1 MKEQCIFA
9 GFGGQGM
16 LLIGKFLAEAGMES
30 GKHVSW
36 LPSYGPEMRGG
47 TANCSVVVSDRPV
60 ASPLIAQADTILAMN
75 KPSLLKFQSDV
86 KPGGLLLINSSII
99 DIKTDRDDVDAV
111 YVPCNEIAESIG
123 NLKGP
128 NVVFLGAYIAKK
140 PDVISKEAVINAMRV
155 ELGEKKAKFLDGN
168 IKALEA
174 GMAYVQEHYGA

>member
-60 ASPLIAQADTILAMN
+60 ASPLIAQADTILAIN

-123 NLKGP
+123 NLKGA

>member
-16 LLIGKFLAEAGMES
+16 LLIGKFLAEAGMET

-60 ASPLIAQADTILAMN
+60 ASPLINVADTVLAMN
-75 KPSLLKFQSDV
+75 KPSLLKFEGSV
-86 KPGGLLLINSSII
+86 KAGGLLLVNSSII
-99 DIKTDRDDVDAV
+99 DIKTSREDVDAV
-111 YVPCNEIAESIG
+111 YIPCNEIAESIG

-140 PDVISKEAVINAMRV
+140 PDVISEDAIINAMRI

-168 IKALEA
+168 IKALQA
-174 GMAYVQEHYGA
+174 GMAYVKEHYGV

>member
-16 LLIGKFLAEAGMES
+16 LLIGKFLAEAGMET

-60 ASPLIAQADTILAMN
+60 ASPLINVADTVLAMN
-75 KPSLLKFQSDV
+75 KPSLLKFEGSV
-86 KPGGLLLINSSII
+86 KAGGLLLINSSII
-99 DIKTDRDDVDAV
+99 DIKTSRTDVDAV

-128 NVVFLGAYIAKK
+128 NVVFLGAYVAKK
-140 PDVISKEAVINAMRV
+140 PEVISEEAIIEAIRV

-168 IKALEA
+168 IKALKA
-174 GMAYVQEHYGA
+174 GIAYVKEHYGA

>member
-47 TANCSVVVSDRPV
+47 TANCSVVVSDKPV
-60 ASPLIAQADTILAMN
+60 ASPLIAQADSILAMN
-75 KPSLLKFQSDV
+75 KPSLLKFQGDV

-99 DIKTDRDDVDAV
+99 DIKTDRSDVDAV

-128 NVVFLGAYIAKK
+128 NVVFLGAYVAKK
-140 PDVISKEAVINAMRV
+140 PDVISEEAIIEAMRV
-155 ELGEKKAKFLDGN
+155 ELGERKARFLEGN
-168 IKALEA
+168 IKALKA

>member
-16 LLIGKFLAEAGMES
+16 LLIGKFLAEAGMET

-47 TANCSVVVSDRPV
+47 TANCSVVVSDKPV

-99 DIKTDRDDVDAV
+99 DIKTSRTDVDAV
-111 YVPCNEIAESIG
+111 YVPCNEIAESVG

-128 NVVFLGAYIAKK
+128 NVVFLGAYVAKK
-140 PDVISKEAVINAMRV
+140 PEVISKEAIIEAMRV
-155 ELGEKKAKFLDGN
+155 ELGEKKARFLDGN

>member
-30 GKHVSW
+30 GLNVSW

-47 TANCSVVVSDRPV
+47 TANCSVVVSDKPV

-75 KPSLLKFQSDV
+75 KPSLLKFEGDV

-99 DIKTDRDDVDAV
+99 DIKTSRTDVDAV
-111 YVPCNEIAESIG
+111 YVPCNEIAESVG

-128 NVVFLGAYIAKK
+128 NVVFLGAYVAKK
-140 PDVISKEAVINAMRV
+140 PEVISKEAIIEAMRV
-155 ELGEKKAKFLDGN
+155 ELGEKKARFLDGN

-174 GMAYVQEHYGA
+174 GMAYVHEHYGA

>member
-16 LLIGKFLAEAGMES
+16 LLIGKFLAEAGMET

-60 ASPLIAQADTILAMN
+60 ASPLINVADTVLAMN
-75 KPSLLKFQSDV
+75 KPSLLKFEGSV
-86 KPGGLLLINSSII
+86 KAGGLLLINSSII
-99 DIKTDRDDVDAV
+99 DIKTSRTDVDAV

-140 PDVISKEAVINAMRV
+140 PDVISEDAIINAMRI

>member
-16 LLIGKFLAEAGMES
+16 LLIGKFLAEAGMET

-47 TANCSVVVSDRPV
+47 TANCSVVVSDKPV

-75 KPSLLKFQSDV
+75 KPSLLKFQGDV
-86 KPGGLLLINSSII
+86 KPGGLLLVNSSII
-99 DIKTDRDDVDAV
+99 DIKTDRTDVDAV
-111 YVPCNEIAESIG
+111 YVPCNEIAEQVG

-128 NVVFLGAYIAKK
+128 NVVFLGAYVAKK
-140 PDVISKEAVINAMRV
+140 PEVISKEAIIEAMRV
-155 ELGEKKAKFLDGN
+155 ELGEKKARFLEGN

>member
-16 LLIGKFLAEAGMES
+16 LRIGKFLAEAGMET

-60 ASPLIAQADTILAMN
+60 ASPLINVADTVLAMN
-75 KPSLLKFQSDV
+75 KPSLLKFEGSV
-86 KPGGLLLINSSII
+86 KAGGLLLVNSSII
-99 DIKTDRDDVDAV
+99 DIKTSREDVDAV

-140 PDVISKEAVINAMRV
+140 PDVISEDAIINAMRI

-168 IKALEA
+168 IKALQA
-174 GMAYVQEHYGA
+174 GMAYVKEHYGV

>member
-30 GKHVSW
+30 GKLVSW

-123 NLKGP
+123 NLKGA

>member
-16 LLIGKFLAEAGMES
+16 LLIGKFLAEAGMET

-47 TANCSVVVSDRPV
+47 TANCSVVVSDKPV

-75 KPSLLKFQSDV
+75 KPSLLKFEGDV

-99 DIKTDRDDVDAV
+99 NIKTSRTDVDAV
-111 YVPCNEIAESIG
+111 YVPCNEIAESVG

-128 NVVFLGAYIAKK
+128 NVVFLGAYVAKK
-140 PDVISKEAVINAMRV
+140 PEVISKEAIIEAMRV
-155 ELGEKKAKFLDGN
+155 ELGEKKARFLDGN

-174 GMAYVQEHYGA
+174 GMAYVHEHYGA

>member
-128 NVVFLGAYIAKK
+128 NVVFLGAYIAKR
-140 PDVISKEAVINAMRV
+140 PDVISEDAIINAMRI

-168 IKALEA
+168 IKALQA
-174 GMAYVQEHYGA
+174 GMAYVKEHYGA

>member
-16 LLIGKFLAEAGMES
+16 LLIGKFLAEAGMET

-60 ASPLIAQADTILAMN
+60 ASPLINVADTVLAMN
-75 KPSLLKFQSDV
+75 KPSLLKFEGSV
-86 KPGGLLLINSSII
+86 KAGGLLLINSSII
-99 DIKTDRDDVDAV
+99 DIKTSREDVDAV

-140 PDVISKEAVINAMRV
+140 PDVISEDAIINAMRI

-168 IKALEA
+168 IKALQA
-174 GMAYVQEHYGA
+174 GMAYVKEHYGV

>member
-140 PDVISKEAVINAMRV
+140 PDVISEDAIINAMRI

-168 IKALEA
+168 IKALQA
-174 GMAYVQEHYGA
+174 GMAYVKEHYGV

>member
-60 ASPLIAQADTILAMN
+60 ASPLINVADTVLAMN
-75 KPSLLKFQSDV
+75 KPSLLKFEGSV
-86 KPGGLLLINSSII
+86 KAGGLLLVNSSII
-99 DIKTDRDDVDAV
+99 DIKTSREDVDAV

-128 NVVFLGAYIAKK
+128 NVVFLGAYIAKR
-140 PDVISKEAVINAMRV
+140 PDVISEDAIINAMRI

-168 IKALEA
+168 IKALQA
-174 GMAYVQEHYGA
+174 GMAYVKEHYGV

>member
-99 DIKTDRDDVDAV
+99 DIKTDRDDVDGV
-111 YVPCNEIAESIG
+111 DVPCNEIAESIG
-123 NLKGP
+123 NLKGA